1 MKVKNLNPKKMNKT
15 KSNKRHKLFKVLLIL
30 ALIIVVFTAAINVWM
45 IASTNGRIFNSDEID
60 FTDADCIIIL
70 GAGVRDDGS
79 PSHMLED
86 RLIKG
91 VELYKSGHSETLLM
105 SGDHGR
111 VEYDEVNTM
120 KAYALDEEVPVARI
134 FMDHAGFSTYDSLYR
149 AKEIFGADK
158 VIIVTQ
164 KYHLYRALAIADSL
178 GIEAIG
184 VPADLRTY
192 YGQLTREAREV
203 AARVKD
209 FFYIVFQPE
218 PVVLGDTI
226 SFDDSGEVTNG

>member
-1 MKVKNLNPKKMNKT
+1 MKTRTPRNKKPRSKGFRIT
-15 KSNKRHKLFKVLLIL
+15 ITVLLI
-30 ALIIVVFTAAINVWM
+30 AAIIAVVFATVVNIWM
-45 IASTNGRIFNSDEID
+45 ISSTSSRIVALEELE
-60 FTDADCIIIL
+60 AGEYDCILVL

-91 VELYKSGHSETLLM
+91 IELFESGCSNTILM

-111 VEYDEVNTM
+111 IEYDEVNTM
-120 KAYALDEEVPVARI
+120 KNYAITAGIPEDRI

-149 AKEIFGADK
+149 VRDIFGAKK

-178 GIEAIG
+178 GLEAVGIS
-184 VPADLRTY
+184 ADLRTY

-226 SFDDSGEVTNG
+226 SFEDSGDVTNG

>member
-1 MKVKNLNPKKMNKT
+1 MKKT
-15 KSNKRHKLFKVLLIL
+15 KKQYKHPILRSIFRFIIIIGIIALLLLTTVNI
-30 ALIIVVFTAAINVWM
+30 WM
-45 IASTNGRIFNSDEID
+45 IASTSERIMSDGEFS

-70 GAGVRDDGS
+70 GAGIRADGS

-86 RLIKG
+86 RLLTGI
-91 VELYKSGHSETLLM
+91 ELYNNGYSDTMLM

-120 KAYALDEEVPVARI
+120 KAFAIDDGVPVDRI
-134 FMDHAGFSTYDSLYR
+134 FMDHAGFSTYDSIYR
-149 AKEIFGADK
+149 AREIFGADK

-184 VPADLRTY
+184 VPADLRQY
-192 YGQLTREAREV
+192 YGQSIREVREV

-209 FFYIVFQPE
+209 FFYIIFKPE
-218 PVVLGDTI
+218 PVYLGEKI
-226 SFDDSGEVTNG
+226 SLEGNGEITNG